1 MSDCIHCDGDGLC
14 GSAVFCF
21 CPAGDAKK
29 REYYGSGVNHPGLK
43 SPSKEPKG
51 PSNPNVKTGQGVPNP
66 LGSVYSPQVF
76 PPNLGSPE
84 GVRKFDTGATR
95 SAEGDKPDY
104 EGFLSP
110 TALIRFGQ
118 YMHKHRKQA
127 DGNLRASDNWQK
139 GIPIPQYLKSLFRH
153 LVSTWALWRGVPE
166 GRAPS
171 DTEWNE
177 QEENLCAILFNAQGM
192 LHEILKARAAQKRNP
207 LDEWMK
213 GVQ

>member
-1 MSDCIHCDGDGLC
+1 MSDCIHCDGDGIT
-14 GSAVFCF
+14 GSCSFCF
-21 CPAGDAKK
+21 CKAGDRARRKHYLGGHS
-29 REYYGSGVNHPGLK
+29 RAPEQ
-43 SPSKEPKG
+43 KG
-51 PSNPNVKTGQGVPNP
+51 PSNP
-66 LGSVYSPQVF
+66 LGSVSGPQAV
-76 PPNLGSPE
+76 PPHQE
-84 GVRKFDTGATR
+84 GIRKFDTGATR

-153 LVSTWALWRGVPE
+153 FVSTWAAWRSIQPQCEPTDAVL
-166 GRAPS
+166 
-171 DTEWNE
+171 DE

-192 LHEILKARAAQKRNP
+192 LHEILSVRARRRSNP
-207 LDEWMK
+207 IDEWMR
-213 GVQ
+213 GGLR